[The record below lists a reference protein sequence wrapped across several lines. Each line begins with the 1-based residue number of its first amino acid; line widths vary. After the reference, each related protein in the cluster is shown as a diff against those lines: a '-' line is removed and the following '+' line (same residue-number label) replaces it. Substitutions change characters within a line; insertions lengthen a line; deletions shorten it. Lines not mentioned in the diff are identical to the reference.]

1 MNHAE
6 GAAPA
11 VIRQH
16 ATIPVGPGL
25 YGDLAVPP
33 NAAGVTI
40 FAHGSGSS
48 RFSPRNRLVADA
60 LNRRGIAT
68 FLFDLLTPA
77 EEPQR
82 TSVFDVELLGDRLEQ
97 TTRWLLEQ
105 PLAEGSGAVL
115 LRRQHRGCRGRRA
128 AAQLGPTVRAVV
140 SRGGRPDLAGTH
152 LPRVD
157 SPTLLIVGEDDPV
170 VLDLNRQALAALTCE
185 RRLVIV
191 RTAGHLFEEPGT
203 LERVSELAGDWLS
216 SHLAEA
222 PRRRRSRRAT
232 SRSSTR
238 PDRTSA
244 RQEAVAGA
252 RELVEQCDHLGV
264 LDLREAVVPEADG
277 TEAPLLVRAH
287 HLVRLTAER
296 SPCSGPRPPGTATT
310 TRAAPRLRAQR
321 TAATIVAPVA
331 SPSSTSTAVLPRS
344 SSGWWR
350 SWRRRSSASAFS
362 CACSI
367 TTAEVG
373 LGEPFVRAEVDAAG
387 TRRDGPDPVLGLKR
401 VADLANRECVEGQ
414 RQATCDLGRHRDAA
428 AGKATTTASPSCMRS
443 RASARWRP
451 ASRRS
456 RKSAPIAP
464 IVVARSIAHIGRNP

>member
-1 MNHAE
+1 MSRAE

-105 PLAEGSGAVL
+105 PLAEGLAPCFFGASTGAAAAVV
-115 LRRQHRGCRGRRA
+115 A
-128 AAQLGPTVRAVV
+128 AAQLGPSVRAVV

-157 SPTLLIVGEDDPV
+157 SPTLLIVGEADPV

-185 RRLVIV
+185 RHHVIV

-203 LERVSELAGDWLS
+203 LERVSELAGDWLTAN
-216 SHLAEA
+216 LAE
-222 PRRRRSRRAT
+222 
-232 SRSSTR
+232 
-238 PDRTSA
+238 
-244 RQEAVAGA
+244 G
-252 RELVEQCDHLGV
+252 HG
-264 LDLREAVVPEADG
+264 
-277 TEAPLLVRAH
+277 
-287 HLVRLTAER
+287 
-296 SPCSGPRPPGTATT
+296 SPK
-310 TRAAPRLRAQR
+310 
-321 TAATIVAPVA
+321 
-331 SPSSTSTAVLPRS
+331 
-344 SSGWWR
+344 
-350 SWRRRSSASAFS
+350 ASAE
-362 CACSI
+362 I
-367 TTAEVG
+367 EI
-373 LGEPFVRAEVDAAG
+373 VD
-387 TRRDGPDPVLGLKR
+387 
-401 VADLANRECVEGQ
+401 
-414 RQATCDLGRHRDAA
+414 
-428 AGKATTTASPSCMRS
+428 
-443 RASARWRP
+443 P
-451 ASRRS
+451 A
-456 RKSAPIAP
+456 
-464 IVVARSIAHIGRNP
+464 

>member
-1 MNHAE
+1 MSHAE
-6 GAAPA
+6 GAVPA
-11 VIRQH
+11 VIRLH

-33 NAAGVTI
+33 NATGVTI

-105 PLAEGSGAVL
+105 PLAEGLSPCFFGASTGAAAAVV
-115 LRRQHRGCRGRRA
+115 A

-152 LPRVD
+152 LPRLD

-191 RTAGHLFEEPGT
+191 RSAGHLFEEPGT

-216 SHLAEA
+216 DHLTDGPSDEARSGEVEIVDPVA
-222 PRRRRSRRAT
+222 PR
-232 SRSSTR
+232 
-238 PDRTSA
+238 
-244 RQEAVAGA
+244 
-252 RELVEQCDHLGV
+252 
-264 LDLREAVVPEADG
+264 
-277 TEAPLLVRAH
+277 
-287 HLVRLTAER
+287 
-296 SPCSGPRPPGTATT
+296 
-310 TRAAPRLRAQR
+310 
-321 TAATIVAPVA
+321 
-331 SPSSTSTAVLPRS
+331 
-344 SSGWWR
+344 
-350 SWRRRSSASAFS
+350 
-362 CACSI
+362 
-367 TTAEVG
+367 
-373 LGEPFVRAEVDAAG
+373 
-387 TRRDGPDPVLGLKR
+387 
-401 VADLANRECVEGQ
+401 
-414 RQATCDLGRHRDAA
+414 
-428 AGKATTTASPSCMRS
+428 
-443 RASARWRP
+443 
-451 ASRRS
+451 
-456 RKSAPIAP
+456 
-464 IVVARSIAHIGRNP
+464 